1 MNDFR
6 MMLGVCPQHDILFD
20 LLTPVEHLRLFDL
33 LKVQMSQ
40 KQKMKFNKLF
50 KILIWLMLKI
60 RFQEHCQ
67 EDKRENFQQQQE

>member
-40 KQKMKFNKLF
+40 K
-50 KILIWLMLKI
+50 
-60 RFQEHCQ
+60 
-67 EDKRENFQQQQE
+67 